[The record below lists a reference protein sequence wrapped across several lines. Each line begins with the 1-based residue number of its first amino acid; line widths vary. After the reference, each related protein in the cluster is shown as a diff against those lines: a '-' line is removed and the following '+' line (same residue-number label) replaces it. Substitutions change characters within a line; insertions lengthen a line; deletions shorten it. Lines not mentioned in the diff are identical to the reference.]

1 MDEKLDSLTEL
12 LCRNPPIHERLPPIM
27 NTVAGLASHLPPADD
42 PLLTAI
48 SPDSLDPESMRVS
61 PPPFLDTG
69 QIREELSLSQKHST
83 APQHLLSWE
92 CSPLTLSDT
101 ELQYPIALEI
111 RGAKLPTSTEPP
123 TGFGSPSTKGGWVL
137 GLSLSQLTLLTQY
150 YFSYFHPSCLVL
162 DETHFY
168 SHVLNHVLR
177 GNFPESVET
186 CLVLFVLALGA
197 TTAAHMGHEEW
208 VQPGGNNDSNID
220 MSGLGLFNL
229 GLDMFRQVEGVN
241 WASVQ
246 CLLLIAYAITARK
259 LKAWSEHV

>member
-12 LCRNPPIHERLPPIM
+12 LCRNPPTHERLPPIM
-27 NTVAGLASHLPPADD
+27 NSVAGLASRSSHPDD
-42 PLLTAI
+42 SILAAI
-48 SPDSLDPESMRVS
+48 SPDSLDPESMRAS

-101 ELQYPIALEI
+101 ELQYPIALET
-111 RGAKLPTSTEPP
+111 RAAKLAR
-123 TGFGSPSTKGGWVL
+123 STKPPPRFASPGTEGWWVL

-150 YFSYFHPSCLVL
+150 YFAYFHPSCLVL
-162 DETHFY
+162 DESHFY

-208 VQPGGNNDSNID
+208 VQPGDNNDPDVD

-229 GLDMFRQVEGVN
+229 ALNMFRDVEGVN

-246 CLLLIAYAITARK
+246 CILLIAYVT
-259 LKAWSEHV
+259 LSPHESLS